1 MIFNLLDSSSLT
13 FVAYTWVL
21 NDTPPTPP
29 WFSCNELFV
38 PSESYFIGQG
48 WKKPTFL
55 LARATSYFY
64 QLQFWY
70 LNIHSGC
77 GDNRHWKGL
86 DFFFLFPKWFSGEQ
100 GTVGVGAGIAIASQ
114 SSKLFFF
121 QTKAVSQEGLGEVRQ
136 CFVMWTEVHKRP
148 TDLLLWP
155 STNLKFLSPE
165 VKG

>member
-86 DFFFLFPKWFSGEQ
+86 DFFFFFPNGSLENKAQWAWVLALPLHLSLPSCFSSRLKLSVRRDWEKWGS
-100 GTVGVGAGIAIASQ
+100 A
-114 SSKLFFF
+114 
-121 QTKAVSQEGLGEVRQ
+121 
-136 CFVMWTEVHKRP
+136 
-148 TDLLLWP
+148 LWCG
-155 STNLKFLSPE
+155 LKFTRDQLICSCDLAQIWNSCLQR
-165 VKG
+165 